1 MLRERGEQRRVRSG
15 SERLAFLV
23 AGATGLAAT
32 FAGLVLVSVF
42 LAFLF
47 AVLARIGGHTRKLHQ
62 ILGVLIREILQG
74 AAKRKHLRNALCIG
88 GQFLVTAGQ
97 QIEAMIE
104 ASLPGPNTRPRCA
117 GEDL

>member
-1 MLRERGEQRRVRSG
+1 MAGENDAHQYVGRPGTRRGLRRRCRTPIFSSHEQRRVRSG

-47 AVLARIGGHTRKLHQ
+47 AVLARVGGHTRKLMHS
-62 ILGVLIREILQG
+62 RS
-74 AAKRKHLRNALCIG
+74 LCSFITLSH
-88 GQFLVTAGQ
+88 GQ
-97 QIEAMIE
+97 
-104 ASLPGPNTRPRCA
+104 
-117 GEDL
+117 